1 MASAAGS
8 ESARRLVEVTA
19 FGSEGRA
26 GMAAEAPF
34 HRRSNRGKLRATHSS
49 RVSGHGL
56 GEVWF
61 AAMPAPCVVRAVS
74 EIPASVLG
82 AATACLP
89 LLCHHEKRPGGEL
102 FSPSGP
108 LGHVELPVVCCGNP
122 AQPEAPSNKIN
133 NSPVCLTA
141 GGRLMAYPPA
151 SSPSVILLTTSEKPI
166 DRDRFPVEESIG
178 SKAAGSRVIRGA
190 GVSRYPA
197 TIPSF
202 TMNFLIAASGTM

>member
-1 MASAAGS
+1 
-8 ESARRLVEVTA
+8 
-19 FGSEGRA
+19 
-26 GMAAEAPF
+26 
-34 HRRSNRGKLRATHSS
+34 
-49 RVSGHGL
+49 
-56 GEVWF
+56 
-61 AAMPAPCVVRAVS
+61 MPAPCVVRAVS

-122 AQPEAPSNKIN
+122 AQPEAPNNKIN

-178 SKAAGSRVIRGA
+178 SKVAGSRVIRAPGFLLPRHNSFLHNELSNCRIRHNVNNREIQA
-190 GVSRYPA
+190 RQSGLFSTLERGVAVVRCEGVSARRSERA
-197 TIPSF
+197 RRQ
-202 TMNFLIAASGTM
+202 